1 MVVDDLIKLLKFKN
15 LEKNLQAKMYER
27 DIEEETEED
36 QKKMEDLIETY
47 QEIKAQEVLLIE
59 RYYYWELGNFVG
71 WRAES

>member
-47 QEIKAQEVLLIE
+47 
-59 RYYYWELGNFVG
+59 
-71 WRAES
+71 